1 MVAAAIQHE
10 FDCEVIYDIT
20 HGSRY
25 AADWFMFCKPMSLL
39 DIKVVSATQHLGDI
53 TEPSGF
59 ITELISVGLGGH
71 QVLDTRKKS
80 IAGTTE
86 RAKKKLFRGGIP
98 LLVTTLR
105 MSNT

>member
-20 HGSRY
+20 CGSRY
-25 AADWFMFCKPMSLL
+25 AADWFMFCKQMSLL
-39 DIKVVSATQHLGDI
+39 DIKVVSATQRLGDI
-53 TEPSGF
+53 SEPSGF
-59 ITELISVGLGGH
+59 LTELISVGLGGH

-86 RAKKKLFRGGIP
+86 RAKKKLFCGGIP